1 MKENEVNVKRIVRA
15 LRNRTEDK
23 AALQRI
29 AIALDYL
36 PEQLKQDIQAL
47 DEFIT
52 QHEEQ
57 EDES

>member
-15 LRNRTEDK
+15 LRNRAEDRQ
-23 AALQRI
+23 ALKRI

-52 QHEEQ
+52 RHEEQ
-57 EDES
+57 EDEI